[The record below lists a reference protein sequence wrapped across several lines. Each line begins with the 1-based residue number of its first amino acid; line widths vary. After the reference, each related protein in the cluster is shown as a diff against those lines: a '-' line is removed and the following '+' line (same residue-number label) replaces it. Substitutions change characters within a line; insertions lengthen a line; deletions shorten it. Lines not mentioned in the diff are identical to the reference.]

1 VLRYGPA
8 GGRGCPARSGNRP
21 ARRSA
26 WLWYALGTGSALP
39 WYALGT
45 RSGLALE
52 HARHDVRPGAGI
64 RAAGPGPAAGIPPAW
79 RPAHDEGF
87 YGNQCD
93 PEPGPSNSARCSC
106 GSLTYFPRLSAVGFT
121 SAVPGPGPAAPPE
134 PPDAPAL

>member
-1 VLRYGPA
+1 PLGAVPLDGVAGPVQPFRHPVAPIPATPSKLGGARRTGPDISCPDRSVGHRSPPRPVTPHVLRYGPA

-26 WLWYALGTGSALP
+26 WLWNALGTGSALP

-64 RAAGPGPAAGIPPAW
+64 RAAGPGPAAGIP
-79 RPAHDEGF
+79 
-87 YGNQCD
+87 
-93 PEPGPSNSARCSC
+93 
-106 GSLTYFPRLSAVGFT
+106 
-121 SAVPGPGPAAPPE
+121 
-134 PPDAPAL
+134 

>member
-26 WLWYALGTGSALP
+26 WLWN
-39 WYALGT
+39 ALGT

-93 PEPGPSNSARCSC
+93 PEPGPSNSARCL
-106 GSLTYFPRLSAVGFT
+106 GASLTYFPRLSRGRCI
-121 SAVPGPGPAAPPE
+121 SASRARDRRRRRRRPVRRRP
-134 PPDAPAL
+134 